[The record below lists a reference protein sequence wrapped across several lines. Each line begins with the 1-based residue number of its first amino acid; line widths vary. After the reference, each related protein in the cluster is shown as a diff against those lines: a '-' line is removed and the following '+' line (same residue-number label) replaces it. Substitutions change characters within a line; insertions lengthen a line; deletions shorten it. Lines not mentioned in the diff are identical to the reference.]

1 LLLLLLRRCWVAA
14 TAAALPPA
22 CLRACPP
29 VSVFFSPPSSL
40 FFAVA
45 FSLFSYPPQ
54 SAHANQF
61 LVPEEAALAG
71 EERKK
76 GRKKGRTEGVGVKAV
91 CPPTRTP
98 VIASELPSDYAFVPV
113 GLVRE

>member
-1 LLLLLLRRCWVAA
+1 LLLPLLHFPL
-14 TAAALPPA
+14 PA

-29 VSVFFSPPSSL
+29 VSVFFSPPSSV

-54 SAHANQF
+54 SAHANEF
-61 LVPEEAALAG
+61 LVPEEAALAP

-76 GRKKGRTEGVGVKAV
+76 ETRKDGRKE
-91 CPPTRTP
+91 
-98 VIASELPSDYAFVPV
+98 
-113 GLVRE
+113 